1 MTGAT
6 MEHEVNRFILLWLT
20 IGFVFAVFI
29 GLAAGDSDMVG
40 GALAV
45 FVGGMI
51 ARPFVARMWR

>member
-1 MTGAT
+1 